1 MDRVRG
7 SAAGS
12 GTSHLMS
19 GDRYRVQ
26 SLGRAL
32 DLLDLIA
39 RSGREG
45 TRLTDLAVGIGLSK
59 AATYAMLQ
67 TFLPRGFIIATGEGT
82 GRRYRLGM
90 SLARLGDLAIANIAL
105 ADIAMPV
112 LRALTQEVGLTSR
125 LAILDDGYAV
135 VVARADGP
143 GAIRFDAALG
153 RRELPH
159 CSAVGKALLAAM
171 PREEADAIL
180 RNVGMPRRTPH
191 TLSNLAALGEDIDGT
206 IKRGYA
212 VDEEEDTEGVV
223 CVGTC
228 IFDRAGD
235 AVGAISVTG
244 LKQSYGERG
253 KEQFAQILIRHADQ
267 IADQLGGMSGADA
280 WVMRRRAAGA

>member
-1 MDRVRG
+1 MDLVGRSAGG
-7 SAAGS
+7 SE
-12 GTSHLMS
+12 TSRLVPD
-19 GDRYRVQ
+19 DRYRVQ

-39 RSGREG
+39 KAGREG

-67 TFLPRGFIIATGEGT
+67 TFLPRGFVIATGEGT

-105 ADIAMPV
+105 VDIAMPV

-135 VVARADGP
+135 VVGRADGP

-171 PREEADAIL
+171 PRRDANAIL
-180 RNVGMPRRTPH
+180 RHVGMPRRTPH
-191 TLSNLAALGEDIDGT
+191 TLTSLAALDHDLDRT
-206 IKRGYA
+206 IARGYA
-212 VDEEEDTEGVV
+212 VDAEEDTEGVV
-223 CVGTC
+223 CVATC
-228 IFDRAGD
+228 IFDRAGE

-244 LKQSYGERG
+244 LKQSYSERG
-253 KEQFAQILIRHADQ
+253 QEQFAQVLIRHADQ
-267 IADQLGGMSGADA
+267 VADQLGGMSGADA
-280 WVMRRRAAGA
+280 WAMRRKAAGN